1 MNRTQL
7 QSALRSLVV
16 PYSGLTSEK
25 MALILQRR
33 LAWAETV
40 KGLSLE
46 SMTVAQLRDLYR
58 QSGYQKYWR
67 AKTKDELVRGIRWL
81 AGKSVSFDT
90 RPRPKQSRGDE
101 WVSLVFTHPR
111 TGRRVALV
119 TEQMSPAEAARAK
132 PQYFIDRHR
141 RAFGTWRFAQWYPW
155 YDPDFQVSYDGAPMS
170 DEELSDLEALI
181 RDDPHDPAIRR
192 VFEDDPHGLAIR
204 RGFEAR
210 RNPSFTVADAQRALD
225 ALGVRPRGYTAADLA
240 RGMNVELEH
249 RDVTHADP
257 LLTARVALAHLRE
270 SPRYYDELA
279 RMEQR
284 LRRACVIDARGR
296 KHCGTLAPKRRS

>member
-33 LAWAETV
+33 LAWAEMV

-81 AGKSVSFDT
+81 ADRRVSLEAP
-90 RPRPKQSRGDE
+90 PRSRQRRTDE

-111 TGRRVALV
+111 TGRRVALA
-119 TEQMSPAEAARAK
+119 TERMSPSEAARIQ
-132 PQYFIDRHR
+132 PDYFFPKYP
-141 RAFGTWRFAQWYPW
+141 RAFYTRRFAQWYPS
-155 YDPDFQVSYDGAPMS
+155 YDPDFQVSYDVEPMT
-170 DEELSDLEALI
+170 DEEFSDIEKLR
-181 RDDPHDPAIRR
+181 RDDSHTQAAEQI
-192 VFEDDPHGLAIR
+192 FA
-204 RGFEAR
+204 AR

-225 ALGVRPRGYTAADLA
+225 ALGVRPRGFTAADLA
-240 RGMNVELEH
+240 QGMNVELEH
-249 RDVTHADP
+249 RDVTKGDP

-284 LRRACVIDARGR
+284 LQRACVVDARGR
-296 KHCGTLAPKRRS
+296 RHCGTLATKRRG